1 MLRRILLLGCLTQ
14 LLFSYAGSRVV
25 VMDQPGNLNQLLS
38 SVEVKTVT
46 DLTISGPMDV
56 RDFFYLR
63 DSSQVLARIDL
74 KDVDIREARGKFK
87 PFNDTLTFV
96 ANELP
101 AAAFT
106 KFVYQR
112 FDSTLT
118 EVVLPESL
126 TSIGQSAFLYCSQ
139 LSKVLIPEMVSA
151 IGEMAFSGTRA
162 AIEIDPLNGHFCIVD
177 GMLMNK
183 SQTSL
188 LFCPVS
194 RVGGVV
200 VPEGISEIKPGAFS
214 YCDSIVALILPSTL
228 SSVGIMAFEKCTGLL
243 ALELNTPP
251 DVFGNYP
258 SQFGG
263 VILNQVHLTVPY
275 GMRSL
280 YNSISFWRGFSS
292 ITEKSEGIYIQPSS
306 LQFPY
311 DKTKKPVVVSASAPW
326 TAMADSPWMKL
337 SKTSGMGGKDTVW
350 VEVEQNTG
358 RSIRL
363 ETVFFS
369 IEGVVP
375 QRVVISQMAT
385 PLELDVS
392 AGKLWQHLPDSLR
405 KTNNGLVISGTMDAS
420 DFKVLRDSMPTLQ
433 LLDLSRVQLKAYS
446 GPNGTR
452 DNVTDYPADEFPS
465 YGLFRGYK
473 NVNHSLSRVILPRT
487 TKSIGDAAFVYCNQ
501 LDSIHF
507 GDSLKVIGLAAF
519 QGCNSLRHLNFP
531 ATVVQLKSYGFMS
544 CYGVQSVTVN
554 NPVPFSLAADFSAL
568 SDIDRYKCVLR
579 VPFGSAAT
587 YAKTAYWKEFRKIQE
602 FGMGVA
608 VSVAS
613 VKLPSTGSRYA
624 AVKVN
629 ASGPWKATADQ
640 PWVKLT
646 TSQGAPGDSLRL
658 TVEADYEY
666 LQRTA
671 QVQIMLLDS
680 SKTTTLSLVQGE
692 LPKTITATPGNLYNL
707 LSSAERSSL
716 THLRVNGSIDS
727 RDFVTLRDQLP
738 KLAILKLD
746 SATIVAYSGSKAD
759 EIPANAFYSTA
770 TSSGKTSLYNITLPA
785 GTKVIGAMAF
795 RECSNLI
802 RITSVDSIHSIRN
815 QAFTN
820 CASLDSFNLSVF
832 IDTIG
837 NQAFAGCVQLSEVVV
852 PPAIRSIG
860 NEAFARCSLLTELR
874 FPTTLSHLGA
884 GAFQACAALQKVTA
898 YSPVPLNLSN
908 SSGVFASVDLS
919 KATLMVPFFSRNAY
933 LEADQWK
940 DFGTIGE
947 LPGGLVAGTDTILL
961 LKGKTSAELQLYSND
976 SWVISGSQ
984 SWLTLPVDSGSGSM
998 LLPLTAS
1005 VNDTPELRKAMIT
1018 ATIPGVKSVEILVVQ
1033 EGTVLTLQAE
1043 AGKLNEQ
1050 LTADDLRFRSGLVL
1064 TGTLDARDF
1073 KLLRDRMPLLESLD
1087 VAKATIAAYTG
1098 AAGSGGS
1105 NSIVYPANTLPA
1117 KALAG
1122 KSQLVHLELPASL
1135 TAFGDESLKA
1145 CTGLKEINFS
1155 ASITSIGKSAFENC
1169 TGLKQLWLPE
1179 ALTSAGDNAFNACDS
1194 VQWLLIPRSVTSI
1207 GGNAFSIKNLKTI
1220 IAVSETPVS
1229 LFSGGVFGAVDKE
1242 QCKLYVPKGAKANY
1256 LNYMQWKD
1264 FANILEDF
1272 LKFSEGDTLRMV
1284 SGQAL
1289 DLQLLTDQ
1297 EWHLHADNDWLSVSD
1312 SLGSGQSDF
1321 RLFTA
1326 ENPGFESRTGSVTAT
1341 LFKSMKFKLVVIQS
1355 GKPVSITIQSGGLNA
1370 AVSEEDKNRITH
1382 LIVKGTM
1389 DQRDF
1394 TVLRDQFPMLATLD
1408 LSGVSI
1414 TQYTEYPGLVHKA
1427 NEIPA
1432 NAFYVAWSGQGKKHL
1447 ATVLFPE
1454 ALTGIGKSAFGYTPQ
1469 LQRIVMPDAVT
1480 SLGEYAF
1487 MYCRALKEVRLSKQL
1502 TVIPDYAFYICDQL
1516 DTINIPEGIQSV
1528 GYQSFFCCYA
1538 LKHLTLP
1545 STISILKKD
1554 AFAACRAL
1562 ESINLPEGITT
1573 IEEDLFYFCG
1583 ALTRVNIPSSV
1594 TKIGSGAF
1602 YTVPAK
1608 DLVLPPNLTE
1618 LGSRAFGKCTGLT
1631 TISLPRTLTKIG
1643 YGAFEFCYGLREIYA
1658 YNPTPVDLSAHYYAP
1673 VFNSVSKSL
1682 CTLYVPSGSKSAY
1695 WYATEWGDFS
1705 KIIEMTTAVA
1715 ELPAGSL
1722 VLTPNPVADYLLLEG
1737 LAGATEVRIVDVNGR
1752 EWLKSN
1758 LQPGEMLDVRSL
1770 NKGTYLVV
1778 AEGQALKMIKN

>member
-1 MLRRILLLGCLTQ
+1 M
-14 LLFSYAGSRVV
+14 LFSYAGSRVI
-25 VMDQPGNLNQLLS
+25 VMNEPGKLYQLLPAD
-38 SVEVKTVT
+38 EVKTVT
-46 DLTISGPMDV
+46 DLTISGPIDARDV
-56 RDFFYLR
+56 FYLR
-63 DSSQVLARIDL
+63 DSSQVLARINL
-74 KDVDIREARGKFK
+74 KDAEIKECRGKFK

-106 KFVYQR
+106 NYVYQR

-126 TSIGQSAFLYCSQ
+126 TSIGQSAFLYCDQ
-139 LSKVLIPEMVSA
+139 LSKVNIPEGVTT

-162 AIEIDPLNGHFCIVD
+162 TLGIDPLNNHFSIVD

-183 SQTSL
+183 SHTSL
-188 LFCPVS
+188 LFCPVN
-194 RVGGVV
+194 RIGGVL
-200 VPEGISEIKPGAFS
+200 VPEGINEIKPGAFS
-214 YCDSIVALILPSTL
+214 YCDSIEALILPSTL
-228 SSVGIMAFEKCTGLL
+228 SSVGIMAFEKCTGMLV
-243 ALELNTPP
+243 LELNTPP

-258 SQFGG
+258 NQFGG
-263 VILNQVHLTVPY
+263 ISVNQVHLTVPY
-275 GMRSL
+275 GMRTL
-280 YNSISFWRGFSS
+280 YNSLFFWKGFST
-292 ITEKSEGIYIQPSS
+292 ITEKTEGIYVQPAS

-311 DKTKKPVVVSASAPW
+311 DTSKKLVVVNATAPW
-326 TAMADSPWMKL
+326 TAMAGQPWLKL

-358 RSIRL
+358 SSIRL

-375 QRVVISQMAT
+375 QRVVISQMAA
-385 PLELDVS
+385 PLELEVS
-392 AGKLWQHLPDSLR
+392 AGKLWQQLPDSLR
-405 KTNNGLVISGTMDAS
+405 KANNALIFSGTMDAS

-433 LLDLSRVQLKAYS
+433 LLDLSRVQLMAYS

-452 DNVTDYPADEFPS
+452 DNVTDYPADELPS

-473 NVNHSLSRVILPRT
+473 NVDHSLSRVILPRT
-487 TKSIGDAAFVYCNQ
+487 TKSIGDAAFVYCYQ
-501 LDSIHF
+501 LDSVHF

-531 ATVVQLKSYGFMS
+531 ATVTQLKSYGFMS

-568 SDIDRYKCVLR
+568 SDIDRYKCILR

-602 FGMGVA
+602 FGTGVGL
-608 VSVAS
+608 SVAS

-629 ASGPWKATADQ
+629 ASGPWIATANQ

-646 TSQGAPGDSLRL
+646 SSQGVPGDSLRL
-658 TVEADYEY
+658 TVEAEYNY

-671 QVQIMLLDS
+671 QVLVMLQDS
-680 SKTTTLSLVQGE
+680 SKMVTLNIVQGE

-707 LSSAERSSL
+707 LSATERSSL
-716 THLRVNGSIDS
+716 TNLRVNGSIDS

-746 SATIVAYSGSKAD
+746 SAKIVAYSGSKAD
-759 EIPANAFYSTA
+759 EIPANAFYSTT
-770 TSSGKTSLYNITLPA
+770 TSTGKTSLYKISLPA
-785 GTKVIGAMAF
+785 TIKAIGTMAF
-795 RECSNLI
+795 RECTHLSAIALSD
-802 RITSVDSIHSIRN
+802 SVHAIRN

-820 CASLDSFNLSVF
+820 CASLDTFNFSVRT
-832 IDTIG
+832 DTIG
-837 NQAFAGCVQLSEVVV
+837 NQAFSGCVNLTATLL
-852 PPAIRSIG
+852 PPAIRFIG
-860 NEAFARCSLLTELR
+860 NEAFARCGLLTELR
-874 FPTTLSHLGA
+874 FPISLNYLGA
-884 GAFQACAALQKVTA
+884 GAFQACSALQKVTA
-898 YSPVPLNLSN
+898 FSPVPLELSK
-908 SSGVFASVDLS
+908 SPGVFADVDLS

-933 LEADQWK
+933 LEANQWK

-947 LPGGLVAGTDTILL
+947 LPGGLVAGNDTILL
-961 LKGKTSAELQLYSND
+961 LKGKTTDTFQLYSND
-976 SWVISGSQ
+976 SWVISSSE
-984 SWLTLPVDSGSGSM
+984 SWLTLPVDSGSGPV
-998 LLPLTAS
+998 LLQLTAS

-1064 TGTLDARDF
+1064 TGILDARDF
-1073 KLLRDRMPLLESLD
+1073 KLIRDRMPLLESLD
-1087 VAKATIAAYTG
+1087 VAKVNIADYTG
-1098 AAGSGGS
+1098 TAGSGGS
-1105 NSIVYPANTLPA
+1105 NSIVYAANTLPA
-1117 KALAG
+1117 KALIG
-1122 KSQLVHLELPASL
+1122 KSGIIHLELPGSL
-1135 TAFGDESLKA
+1135 TAFGDESLKG

-1155 ASITSIGKSAFENC
+1155 TSITSIGKSAFENC
-1169 TGLKQLWLPE
+1169 TGLTQLWLPE
-1179 ALTSAGDNAFNACDS
+1179 TLTSAGDNAFNACDS

-1220 IAVSETPVS
+1220 IAVSETPVA
-1229 LFSGGVFGAVDKE
+1229 LFTAGVFSAVDKAN
-1242 QCKLYVPKGAKANY
+1242 CKLYVPKGAKSNY

-1272 LKFSEGDTLRMV
+1272 LKFGGGDTLRVV
-1284 SGQAL
+1284 SGQEL

-1297 EWHLHADNDWLSVSD
+1297 QWHLQADNGWLTVSD
-1312 SLGSGQSDF
+1312 STGSGQSGF

-1341 LFKSMKFKLVVIQS
+1341 IFKSMKFKLVVIQS
-1355 GKPVSITIQSGGLNA
+1355 GKPVTVNIQSGGLNA
-1370 AVSEEDKNRITH
+1370 AVNQEDKNRITH

-1394 TVLRDQFPMLATLD
+1394 TVLRDQFPLLATLD

-1414 TQYTEYPGLVHKA
+1414 TQYAENPGLVHKA

-1447 ATVLFPE
+1447 ATVIFPE

-1487 MYCRALKEVRLSKQL
+1487 MYCRALKEVHLSKQL

-1608 DLVLPPNLTE
+1608 NLVLPPNLTE
-1618 LGSRAFGKCTGLT
+1618 VGARAFGKCSGLT
-1631 TISLPRTLTKIG
+1631 SISLPRTLTKIG

-1658 YNPTPVDLSAHYYAP
+1658 YNPTPVDLSAHYYAL
-1673 VFNSVSKSL
+1673 VFNSVPDAL
-1682 CTLYVPSGSKSAY
+1682 CTLYVPAGSRSAY
-1695 WYATEWGDFS
+1695 RSAVEWGRFQ
-1705 KIIEMTTAVA
+1705 KIIEMTTATHEV
-1715 ELPAGSL
+1715 PAGAL
-1722 VLTPNPVADYLLLEG
+1722 VLAPNPVTDYLHLEG
-1737 LAGATEVRIVDVNGR
+1737 LTAGADVRIFDLKGR
-1752 EWLKSN
+1752 EWLKAN
-1758 LQPGEMLDVRSL
+1758 LQPGELLDVRSL
-1770 NKGTYLVV
+1770 PQGTYLLMT
-1778 AEGQALKMIKN
+1778 EGQALKMIKK